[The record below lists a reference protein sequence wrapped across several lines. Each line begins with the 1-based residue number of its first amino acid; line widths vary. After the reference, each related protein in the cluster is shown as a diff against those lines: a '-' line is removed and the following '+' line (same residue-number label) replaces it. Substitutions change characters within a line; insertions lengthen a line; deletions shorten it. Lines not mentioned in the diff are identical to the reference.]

1 MLWVC
6 ADVKMCTCRYMRM
19 CVCLCGEAEFMP
31 GIFLDHWR
39 TYCFLRQGLQAFFF
53 LMGAG
58 NPESGPHVCMA
69 LN

>member
-1 MLWVC
+1 
-6 ADVKMCTCRYMRM
+6 
-19 CVCLCGEAEFMP
+19 MP
-31 GIFLDHWR
+31 GVFLDRWR
-39 TYCFLRQGLQAFFF
+39 AYCFLRQGLQAPALSFFFF